1 MTLLDIPFVDV
12 RGDTLRWTLAPVPCT
27 PLASRTVLLEG
38 GVSVTLSVLGASHQ
52 VVVRRD
58 EGVTARSADR
68 PLLHE
73 TVACGLAEAAPLAA
87 EHSTDGYRL
96 ASHVREVGPDELAA
110 EASRLVEGLSGR
122 TDAVVAHFPGD
133 PHAVTALALDGVGGT
148 SAGEITWRTWHTYP
162 QTGEIVATTTSYRP
176 EEVARV

>member
-1 MTLLDIPFVDV
+1 MTLLDVPFVDV

-27 PLASRTVLLEG
+27 PLASRTVLLERG
-38 GVSVTLSVLGASHQ
+38 MSVTLSVLGASHQ

-58 EGVTARSADR
+58 DR

-73 TVACGLAEAAPLAA
+73 TVACGIAEAAPLAT
-87 EHSTDGYRL
+87 EHATGGYRL
-96 ASHVREVGPDELAA
+96 ASHVTTVGPDELAA
-110 EASRLVEGLSGR
+110 EAARLVERLSGR

-148 SAGEITWRTWHTYP
+148 TAGEITWRTWHTYP
-162 QTGEIVATTTSYRP
+162 QTGEIVATTTRYRP